1 MKISSDPVKEQNTL
15 SHMQDNAIRLPS
27 NNRKKKMKLKSRP
40 A

>member
-27 NNRKKKMKLKSRP
+27 NNRKKMKLKSRP